1 MRTNKT
7 IINCTC
13 NKIKNIIEEEDK
25 NYFLPLTVP
34 KSARKKKNKRK
45 GGGGGVKKE
54 KESLQIFDD
63 ITWRRSR
70 CNMRGWPLTR
80 MILHRKPR
88 RGGNKVRRGGREG
101 RGRGGGEEKGRK
113 KKEGGRKK
121 KDSRAH
127 AEGKSRWARAVVF
140 LRQRHIAPSYVIHY

>member
-13 NKIKNIIEEEDK
+13 NKIKNIREDK

-45 GGGGGVKKE
+45 GGGGVKKE

-63 ITWRRSR
+63 
-70 CNMRGWPLTR
+70 NLT
-80 MILHRKPR
+80 
-88 RGGNKVRRGGREG
+88 E
-101 RGRGGGEEKGRK
+101 
-113 KKEGGRKK
+113 
-121 KDSRAH
+121 
-127 AEGKSRWARAVVF
+127 
-140 LRQRHIAPSYVIHY
+140 IAM